1 MDIKTSMSHTV
12 SMWDCMELLR
22 RLAQESRARHGVDN
36 DIVISP
42 YLEQDYGIRLVY
54 DPCALM
60 RERDEPSESCVI
72 FASPAQYTMLMLKY
86 L

>member
-1 MDIKTSMSHTV
+1 MSHTV
-12 SMWDCMELLR
+12 SMLDCMELLR
-22 RLAQESRARHGVDN
+22 RLARESRARHGVDT

-54 DPCALM
+54 DPNALM
-60 RERDEPSESCVI
+60 RERGEVSDSRVI
-72 FASPAQYTMLMLKY
+72 FASEADYTFLSLKY

>member
-1 MDIKTSMSHTV
+1 MSHTV

-22 RLAQESRARHGVDN
+22 RLARESRARHGVDN

-42 YLEQDYGIRLVY
+42 YLEQDYGIKIVY
-54 DPCALM
+54 DPRALM
-60 RERDEPSESCVI
+60 RERDEDSESCVI
-72 FASPAQYTMLMLKY
+72 FASEADYTFLSLKY